1 MSNLVDLVKEI
12 KTVEQP
18 DWAKFV
24 KTGAHVERP
33 PMQDDWWYL
42 RVASLLNKV
51 NKFGPIGTNR
61 LSKHYGGRK
70 NRGHKPDQK
79 TNAGR
84 KIIRVGLQQ
93 LEAAG
98 LIKSQ
103 TGLKAGKV
111 LTKEGAELLKKVNK

>member
-12 KTVEQP
+12 KGVERP

-33 PMQDDWWYL
+33 PMQENWWDL

-70 NRGHKPDQK
+70 NRGHKPDK
-79 TNAGR
+79 KANAGR

-93 LEAAG
+93 LESAG

-103 TGLKAGKV
+103 TGVNAGKV
-111 LTKEGAELLKKVNK
+111 ITKEGAELLKKVEK